1 MNRKE
6 RRAHKAA
13 QWEANKLA
21 RSLSDTKDGDADS
34 MSSSLS
40 SSTPTA
46 ALAAATAARARIVGT
61 TEQIVHLCAEH
72 KKPKKLIKFVQ
83 KIRKEEAERPG
94 PQRLPALMLVFC
106 NRIKTA
112 LYVKDLLYK
121 AGFKKCAT
129 LHGQMKQDKRE
140 LVLGNFR
147 AAKTQMLIAT
157 DVAAR
162 GLDIKQLPIVINWDM
177 PPSIEQYVH
186 RIGRAARHEGNR
198 GIAFTFFTRHY
209 ANLAPDMV
217 KLLQSAGQAVDPNMK
232 SAAREYIALQGE
244 AKSAASGEVR
254 SDDEIADVPNSYSGV
269 ASLATSCSK
278 PVWTSSEE
286 EEEEEEEQNASAEDG
301 SDKFGRSRMTEK
313 RMARLPIDSIEGAK
327 AARLV
332 LVLQV

>member
-1 MNRKE
+1 
-6 RRAHKAA
+6 
-13 QWEANKLA
+13 
-21 RSLSDTKDGDADS
+21 
-34 MSSSLS
+34 
-40 SSTPTA
+40 
-46 ALAAATAARARIVGT
+46 
-61 TEQIVHLCAEH
+61 
-72 KKPKKLIKFVQ
+72 
-83 KIRKEEAERPG
+83 
-94 PQRLPALMLVFC
+94 
-106 NRIKTA
+106 
-112 LYVKDLLYK
+112 
-121 AGFKKCAT
+121 
-129 LHGQMKQDKRE
+129 MKQDKRE
-140 LVLGNFR
+140 LVQELR

-286 EEEEEEEQNASAEDG
+286 EGEEEEKKASAEDG
-301 SDKFGRSRMTEK
+301 SSDKFGQRQNDGEENGAPSQLT
-313 RMARLPIDSIEGAK
+313 ASEGARR
-327 AARLV
+327 ARLV
-332 LVLQV
+332 LVLQVARDLTERYANKTISVLPGLLVGLRGGARRWALKRGLMWVLEMQLMRLVGRNGRRGGQVEAGVVARRTRSESQTHPRSMLSGENRMIESFGMNRPRLQFRMRARSQLSLTNLGARRAQ